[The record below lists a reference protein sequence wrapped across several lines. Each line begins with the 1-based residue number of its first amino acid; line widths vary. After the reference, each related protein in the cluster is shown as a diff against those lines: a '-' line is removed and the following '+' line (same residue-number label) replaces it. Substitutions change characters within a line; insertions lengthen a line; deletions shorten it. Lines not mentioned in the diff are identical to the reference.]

1 MENDKQIVYVALEG
15 AQELIEAGYSPYQI
29 GTVFCFD
36 TRDTAFAS
44 FKQDPNNA
52 SLEQEL
58 DNLKIV
64 CSIQIPS
71 DEIYPDKNMPQA
83 IGKCAL
89 CVDDILQ
96 VYTLCTMSLTRR
108 ESLVNTTRLTPAQY
122 RELLRM
128 TREEPSADL
137 GSIVAKAS
145 LQAIYSNINPLI
157 QGVSDPATTRG

>member
-1 MENDKQIVYVALEG
+1 MENDTKIVYAALKG
-15 AQELIEAGYSPYQI
+15 AQALIEDGYSPYQI
-29 GTVFCFD
+29 ETAYCFD
-36 TRDTAFAS
+36 TREAAFAS
-44 FKQDPNNA
+44 LKEDQ
-52 SLEQEL
+52 

-64 CSIQIPS
+64 CSLQIPS
-71 DEIYPDKNMPQA
+71 NELYPDKSMPQA
-83 IGKCAL
+83 IGKCTL

-96 VYTLCTMSLTRR
+96 VYTLCTMSLTGR

-145 LQAIYSNINPLI
+145 LQAIYSNINPLTRDYSES
-157 QGVSDPATTRG
+157 VSK